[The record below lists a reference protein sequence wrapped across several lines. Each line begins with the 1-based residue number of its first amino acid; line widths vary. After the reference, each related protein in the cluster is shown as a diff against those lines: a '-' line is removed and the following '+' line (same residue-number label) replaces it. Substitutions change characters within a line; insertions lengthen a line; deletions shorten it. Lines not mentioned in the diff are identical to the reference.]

1 MNDPILLKMK
11 DLYAVGKT
19 KEQRDLEWKDKMVK
33 PSKKNPYLFTA
44 VELTFKDRS
53 KRITEP
59 KLIAEYTHQSLLE
72 RIKGF
77 VKKFL

>member
-1 MNDPILLKMK
+1 MNDQILLRMK
-11 DLYAVGKT
+11 DLYAVGK
-19 KEQRDLEWKDKMVK
+19 KKDPRDLEWKDVMVK

-44 VELTFKDRS
+44 VELTFMDRS

>member
-19 KEQRDLEWKDKMVK
+19 KEQRELEWKDK
-33 PSKKNPYLFTA
+33 
-44 VELTFKDRS
+44 
-53 KRITEP
+53 ITEP
-59 KLIAEYTHQSLLE
+59 KLIAEYKHQSLLE

>member
-1 MNDPILLKMK
+1 MK
-11 DLYAVGKT
+11 DLYAVAKT
-19 KEQRDLEWKDKMVK
+19 KDQTELEWKYEMPKL
-33 PSKKNPYLFTA
+33 SKKNPYLFTA

-59 KLIAEYTHQSLLE
+59 KLIAEYKHQSLLE

>member
-1 MNDPILLKMK
+1 MNDQMLLRMK
-11 DLYAVGKT
+11 ELYAVGK
-19 KEQRDLEWKDKMVK
+19 KKDPRDLEWEDKMQK

-44 VELTFKDRS
+44 VELTFMDGS